1 MMKYQHLRLTINSE
15 SSFSYSNFQRLKMK
29 PKGFAL
35 EFSTVESYVTTYS
48 LIDFQRLKMM
58 LKGLTLGFST
68 VENDA
73 QGLNIGIF
81 NG

>member
-1 MMKYQHLRLTINSE
+1 
-15 SSFSYSNFQRLKMK
+15 MK